1 MLQNGIVKPS
11 QSQWSSQCVLVP
23 KADGSYR
30 SCTDFRRVNAVI
42 KSDSYPL
49 PRIDDCIDSIGH
61 AQYVTKFDLLKG
73 YWQVPLILHAREILA
88 FVTPDGLYEYTV
100 MPFGMKNAPATFQRM
115 INQVIAGLEGCQAYI
130 DDVIVY
136 SEDWEQ
142 HVKQLHAFMSR
153 LQEAQL
159 TVNLVKMEFGHA
171 RVEFLGH
178 VVGLGQVAL
187 FPLKWRQFLNY
198 PFPQTSES

>member
-1 MLQNGIVKPS
+1 MLQNGIVKPN
-11 QSQWSSQCVLVP
+11 QNQWNSPCVLVP

-30 SCTDFRRVNAVI
+30 FCTDFRRVNAVT

-73 YWQVPLILHAREILA
+73 YWQVPLTSCTREISA

-100 MPFGMKNAPATFQRM
+100 MPFGMKNTPATFQHM
-115 INQVIAGLEGCQAYI
+115 INQVIAGLKGCQAYI
-130 DDVIVY
+130 DNVIVY

-142 HVKQLHAFMSR
+142 HVKQLHAFMSY
-153 LQEAQL
+153 L
-159 TVNLVKMEFGHA
+159 
-171 RVEFLGH
+171 
-178 VVGLGQVAL
+178 
-187 FPLKWRQFLNY
+187 
-198 PFPQTSES
+198 